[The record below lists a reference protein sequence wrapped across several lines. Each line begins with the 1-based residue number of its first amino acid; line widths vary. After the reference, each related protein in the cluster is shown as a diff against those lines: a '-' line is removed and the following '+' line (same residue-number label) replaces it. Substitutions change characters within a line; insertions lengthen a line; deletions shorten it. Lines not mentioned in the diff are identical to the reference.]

1 MAKRPLRSLLT
12 IFQTGLG
19 VWIVAIILSLN
30 LQATGTLDLV
40 NRSLGDSLA
49 KVSVSQRE
57 ESPDGSMI
65 MTGSISN
72 LRTSDLETLETSE
85 YIESAYIF
93 QNQWER
99 NILVDGLAY
108 RVQNPAE
115 VSSSYAQAMDLEL
128 VEGQFFTKADQEQR
142 SKVVL
147 VSEPIAHQL
156 FPNQSALGRLI
167 QLGEYGES
175 LVAYEVIGVYKPQSQ
190 LLEFFVSQANLI
202 FPLGAAQP
210 AWMNEGDEGLYQEI
224 FIRAKSGQVYEAVA
238 DTQVLLAHRSR
249 DEMEIRGEYFRDST
263 VFFSEQV
270 QTMTLFLGAFA
281 FISILISAIGILSIM
296 LVSVVERTR
305 EIGLRKALGAS
316 KGVIVRQILNESF
329 VFSTCGAL
337 LGLLVAY
344 FTAEQLI
351 GLLIQEI
358 TYPKL
363 TNVGG
368 LHPLAALLSL
378 GVAVAMGQI
387 FGFYPAW
394 QAAKMAPV
402 DAFRD
407 A

>member
-1 MAKRPLRSLLT
+1 
-12 IFQTGLG
+12 
-19 VWIVAIILSLN
+19 
-30 LQATGTLDLV
+30 
-40 NRSLGDSLA
+40 
-49 KVSVSQRE
+49 
-57 ESPDGSMI
+57 
-65 MTGSISN
+65 
-72 LRTSDLETLETSE
+72 
-85 YIESAYIF
+85 
-93 QNQWER
+93 
-99 NILVDGLAY
+99 
-108 RVQNPAE
+108 
-115 VSSSYAQAMDLEL
+115 
-128 VEGQFFTKADQEQR
+128 
-142 SKVVL
+142 
-147 VSEPIAHQL
+147 
-156 FPNQSALGRLI
+156 
-167 QLGEYGES
+167 
-175 LVAYEVIGVYKPQSQ
+175 
-190 LLEFFVSQANLI
+190 
-202 FPLGAAQP
+202 
-210 AWMNEGDEGLYQEI
+210 
-224 FIRAKSGQVYEAVA
+224 
-238 DTQVLLAHRSR
+238 
-249 DEMEIRGEYFRDST
+249 MEIRGEYFRDST

-329 VFSTCGAL
+329 VFSTFGAL

-368 LHPLAALLSL
+368 LHPLAALLSF